1 MIERTGNGIRGL
13 HLASSLRHSR
23 HAGLEPG
30 DSALGFEVEL
40 FDDLDSAAADS
51 GAGLGGQASIF
62 DRIEWFRLV
71 AAHCPPPGRPLI
83 ARARDDDGSSAWL
96 FLSEQGGKAEALR
109 CWYSLRFGLIGEKE
123 GAEAIARSLRKR
135 LSRLE
140 IAPMENTEPLARSLR
155 RSGWAVF
162 VSPATI
168 SWRVD
173 TIGQDFEAYWA
184 SRPGKLRNTA
194 QRKAR
199 AAGLEIEIH
208 RVFEP
213 SAWAAYEEVYA
224 ASWKPEEGS
233 PSFLRAMAEQEGQA
247 GRLRLGVARKDG
259 RPLAAQLWTIEA
271 GTAWIHKLAYREDSK
286 ALSPGTVLSMAM
298 FRAALDED
306 RVSRIDYGT
315 GDDGY
320 KRDWMAER
328 ATLWRI
334 EAFNLGSPRGLL
346 GAAKAGLSAL
356 VRGARSR

>member
-1 MIERTGNGIRGL
+1 
-13 HLASSLRHSR
+13 
-23 HAGLEPG
+23 
-30 DSALGFEVEL
+30 LGFEVKL
-40 FDDLDSAAADS
+40 FDDLESAAAD
-51 GAGLGGQASIF
+51 GAGALDRPPSIF

-71 AAHCPPPGRPLI
+71 AAHCPPPGHPLV
-83 ARARDDDGSSAWL
+83 ARARDEKGSAAWL
-96 FLSEQGGKAEALR
+96 FLAEQAGKAEALR
-109 CWYSLRFGLIGEKE
+109 CWYSLRFGLVGDPG

-140 IAPMENTEPLARSLR
+140 IAPLEDPEPLAAAFR
-155 RSGWAVF
+155 RAGWATF
-162 VSPATI
+162 VGPATI
-168 SWRVD
+168 SWRID
-173 TIGQDFEAYWA
+173 TEGQDFDAYWA
-184 SRPGKLRNTA
+184 TRPGKLRNTA

-199 AAGLEIEIH
+199 AAGLDIEIH
-208 RVFEP
+208 RAFDR

-233 PSFLRAMAEQEGQA
+233 PSFLRALAEQEGAA

-259 RPLAAQLWTIEA
+259 RALAAQLWTIED

-320 KRDWMAER
+320 KRDWMGER
-328 ATLWRI
+328 ATHWRL
-334 EAFNLGSPRGLL
+334 EAFNLASPGGLL
-346 GAAKAGLSAL
+346 GAARARLSAL
-356 VRGARSR
+356 VRRARSR